1 MRLYVVASR
10 PTDSV
15 TYGFLPAAGLLGL
28 DVTVLTD
35 LPQAHEQ
42 AYARARSAQEP
53 PFPGVRPDLPP
64 ASLALAGAARFPP
77 PRIERCDVWDFR
89 ALIAQVAALPP
100 PDALFSNS
108 DHLQAQTALAAA
120 YLGLPGK
127 DWRAALRAKDK
138 SLMRRRLASEGV
150 EEVRVTE
157 IRDDS
162 AAADLSYPVVLK
174 PAQGVASEDVVL
186 VADPAQLR
194 ERAAGF
200 FRRRPGDVLIAEEF
214 LPGTLRTLE
223 TLGDGVT
230 RWVLGGFRTA
240 VSPPPYFIEE
250 RLTWDPPPQGARSHV
265 EGALDALGLSFGA
278 CHTEYVTGPQ
288 TRLIEVND
296 RVIGD
301 HCDFLLAHVTG
312 LPLFELILRVHLGER
327 LPALPPAPP
336 PGRAHAVA
344 DYVVTD
350 RAGVLAEIPAAAG
363 HPPTRPGVTLAHWP
377 FRQPGDHVTVTGANR
392 DYLAVI
398 CAAGADRLAVDAE
411 VSALRALL
419 RWEVQPAEPR
429 P

>member
-1 MRLYVVASR
+1 MRLYVVASK

-15 TYGFLPAAGLLGL
+15 TYGFLPAAARLGL

-35 LPQAHEQ
+35 LPQAHER
-42 AYARARSAQEP
+42 AYDRARSVKEP
-53 PFPGVRPDLPP
+53 PFPGGSDHGR
-64 ASLALAGAARFPP
+64 AYPP
-77 PRIERCDVWDFR
+77 PRIEHCDVWDFR
-89 ALIAQVAALPP
+89 GLIAHVAALPT
-100 PDALFSNS
+100 PDGLFSNS

-138 SLMRRRLASEGV
+138 FLMRRRLASEGV
-150 EEVRVTE
+150 ENVRVTE
-157 IRDDS
+157 IRDES
-162 AAADLSYPVVLK
+162 AGADLSYPVVLK

-186 VADPAQLR
+186 VADPAQF
-194 ERAAGF
+194 RARTAGF
-200 FRRRPGDVLIAEEF
+200 FRRRPGDALLAEEF

-230 RWVLGGFRTA
+230 RWVLGGFRTT

-250 RLTWDPPPQGARSHV
+250 RLTWDPPAPPVRSHV
-265 EGALDALGLSFGA
+265 EGALDALGVSFGA
-278 CHTEYVTGPQ
+278 CHTEYVTGQ
-288 TRLIEVND
+288 RTRLIEVND

-327 LPALPPAPP
+327 LPARPPAPP
-336 PGRAHAVA
+336 SERAHAVA

-350 RAGVLAEIPAAAG
+350 RAGVLAEVPAAAG
-363 HPPTRPGVTLAHWP
+363 HPPTRPGVVVAHWP
-377 FRQPGDHVTVTGANR
+377 FRRPGDHVTVTGANR

-398 CAAGADRLAVDAE
+398 CAAGADQLAVDAE
-411 VSALRALL
+411 VSALRTLL
-419 RWEVQPAEPR
+419 RWDIEPAQAR